1 VRGEKAKSFEFPE
14 GQVHGDQSGESHE
27 CDKQRT
33 SNGHRDGRIEG
44 IGLGMTQALLCGL
57 WT

>member
-1 VRGEKAKSFEFPE
+1 METKAEKALNA
-14 GQVHGDQSGESHE
+14 
-27 CDKQRT
+27 T
-33 SNGHRDGRIEG
+33 SKEHQTAIVTGASRG